1 MEWAV
6 ANAARILSLTGQHLV
21 LALVP
26 LVLGLIISLPL
37 AQAVRRRRSL
47 RAGLLTL
54 SSVLYT
60 VPSLAL
66 FIILPVVLGT
76 RILDPVNVI
85 VALTVYAV
93 ALLVRSSL
101 DALDSVDGEL
111 SLAAEALGHT
121 PVTRYFRVDLPLSL
135 PVLIAGLRAVSVSN
149 ISLVSVAAL
158 VGMPNLGVLFTE
170 GLQRGFIT
178 EIVVGLVGILVLAL
192 VMDLALVLVG
202 RLLSPWARLV
212 DSAGQRKAARA

>member
-6 ANAARILSLTGQHLV
+6 ANAGRILSLTGQHLV
-21 LALVP
+21 LAVVP
-26 LVLGLIISLPL
+26 LLLGLVISLPL
-37 AQAVRRRRSL
+37 AQAVRRRRAW
-47 RAGLLTL
+47 RAVLLTG

-76 RILDPVNVI
+76 RILDPINVI

-111 SLAAEALGHT
+111 SLAAQALGHT
-121 PVTRYFRVDLPLSL
+121 ATTRYFLVDLPLSL
-135 PVLIAGLRAVSVSN
+135 PVLVAGLRAVSVSN

-158 VGMPNLGVLFTE
+158 VGMPNLGILFTE

-178 EIVVGLVGILVLAL
+178 EIVVGLVGILALAL
-192 VMDLALVLVG
+192 LMDLALVLVG
-202 RLLSPWARLV
+202 RALAPWARLV